1 MAEQALNVMA
11 VSGSLKGASV
21 SRVAVQHVADLMR
34 NAGCSV
40 DFLDLKTEALP
51 LFSPDTGKKL
61 PLYSPLQA
69 RVHRADVFILGT
81 PDYHGGMS
89 AALKNF
95 LDYFW
100 AEFTGK
106 LFATIVASH
115 EKGLTATEQIRTV
128 ARQCYAWTL
137 PYGISLAE
145 KVDVVEG
152 RIVSEAL
159 LKRAVMFARDARVY
173 GQLMAQQR
181 HADLGC
187 TDECFLARHRPKR

>member
-11 VSGSLKGASV
+11 VSGSLKEASV
-21 SRVAVQHVADLMR
+21 SRVVVQHVADLMR
-34 NAGCSV
+34 KAGCTV
-40 DFLDLKTEALP
+40 DLLDLRTEP
-51 LFSPDTGKKL
+51 L
-61 PLYSPLQA
+61 PLYSPDTSKKQASYATLQQ
-69 RVHRADVFILGT
+69 RVARADVFILGT

-95 LDYFW
+95 LDHFW

-106 LFATIVASH
+106 LFGTIVASH

-145 KVDVVEG
+145 KVDVAEG
-152 RIVSEAL
+152 RIISDAL

-181 HADLGC
+181 QADLNC
-187 TDECFLARHRPKR
+187 SDECFLARHRPKR